1 MLSTATNWLAG
12 ITVALLISASI
23 NLDIDDHNAEID
35 QAVDLQA
42 AIVASIEQGKFD
54 RAAQAVCGPQS
65 PWVQTA
71 DGSVQCSTRYGK
83 PTITVKV
90 SP

>member
-1 MLSTATNWLAG
+1 MKTATTWLAG
-12 ITVALLISASI
+12 ITIALLIAAGI
-23 NLDIDDHNAEID
+23 NLDIDDHSAEAA
-35 QAVDLQA
+35 QAVDLQY
-42 AIVASIEQGKFD
+42 AINQAIEQKRFD

-65 PWVQTA
+65 PWVQLP
-71 DGSVQCSTRYGK
+71 DGSVQCSTRHGR

>member
-1 MLSTATNWLAG
+1 MIRTAILA
-12 ITVALLISASI
+12 TTMALL
-23 NLDIDDHNAEID
+23 LCWFGPTLDDHSAEAD

-42 AIVASIEQGKFD
+42 AIVASIAQERFD

-65 PWVQTA
+65 PWVQLN

-83 PTITVKV
+83 PTITVRV

>member
-1 MLSTATNWLAG
+1 MLKTTALSFAF
-12 ITVALLISASI
+12 VALLCWFGPS
-23 NLDIDDHNAEID
+23 LDDHSDEFD
-35 QAVDLQA
+35 QAVDLQGAIQA
-42 AIVASIEQGKFD
+42 AIEQGKFD

-71 DGSVQCSTRYGK
+71 DGSVQCSTKHGR
-83 PTITVKV
+83 PTILVRV

>member
-1 MLSTATNWLAG
+1 MIKTTALAIAIAAG
-12 ITVALLISASI
+12 LCWFGPSL
-23 NLDIDDHNAEID
+23 DDHSAEAD

-42 AIVASIEQGKFD
+42 AINHAIAQEKFAQ
-54 RAAQAVCGPQS
+54 AAQAVCGPQS

-71 DGSVQCSTRYGK
+71 DGSVQCSTKYGK

>member
-1 MLSTATNWLAG
+1 MLKTTMIALAFAVVLCWFG
-12 ITVALLISASI
+12 PAL
-23 NLDIDDHNAEID
+23 DDHSAEAD

-42 AIVASIEQGKFD
+42 AINQAIAQEKFAQ
-54 RAAQAVCGPQS
+54 AAQAVCGPQS
-65 PWVQTA
+65 PWVQLN
-71 DGSVQCSTRYGK
+71 DGSVQCSTKHGK

>member
-1 MLSTATNWLAG
+1 VIKTTLIAVAMVAALCWLG
-12 ITVALLISASI
+12 PTL
-23 NLDIDDHNAEID
+23 DDHSAEFD

-42 AIVASIEQGKFD
+42 AILASIEQGKFD

-65 PWVQTA
+65 PWVQIA
-71 DGSVQCSTRYGK
+71 DGSVQCSTKHGR
-83 PTITVKV
+83 PTILVRV

>member
-1 MLSTATNWLAG
+1 MIRTTILVAAMIVVLAWFG
-12 ITVALLISASI
+12 PS
-23 NLDIDDHNAEID
+23 IDDHSAEAD

-42 AIVASIEQGKFD
+42 AINQAIQQEKFAQ
-54 RAAQAVCGPQS
+54 AAQAVCGPQS
-65 PWVQTA
+65 PWVQLN